1 MLNNTNPNESAPAWG
16 ERNFE
21 SCKIE
26 VLQDGTYQV
35 VNFTKTKVFFTGTYE
50 ACYTW
55 ILENHQGFSR
65 SVLTKPAAKTS
76 DVTMRK
82 ETSIE
87 WYIEQRNLLE
97 NDIRSSLFGLGAY
110 FKRKSEIEIKA
121 RAMHKE
127 EVVNFT
133 DSYVKTQCDGDYDGD
148 VVREIQVDE
157 YYNETY
163 GGNNE

>member
-1 MLNNTNPNESAPAWG
+1 MSNNTNPNESAPAWG

-26 VLQDGTYQV
+26 ALQDGTYQV

-65 SVLTKPAAKTS
+65 SVLTKPAPKTS
-76 DVTMRK
+76 EVTMSKQTAVGFLIK
-82 ETSIE
+82 EF
-87 WYIEQRNLLE
+87 
-97 NDIRSSLFGLGAY
+97 NDILGPLDTKPMQDLLIMDAV
-110 FKRKSEIEIKA
+110 KRAKQMQKEQILQAHIAGQPFASCQSEKA
-121 RAMHKE
+121 E
-127 EVVNFT
+127 
-133 DSYVKTQCDGDYDGD
+133 Q
-148 VVREIQVDE
+148 

-163 GGNNE
+163 GGQDESK

>member
-26 VLQDGTYQV
+26 VLEDGTYQV
-35 VNFTKTKVFFTGTYE
+35 VNFTKTKVFCTGDYQT
-50 ACYTW
+50 CYTW
-55 ILENHQGFSR
+55 ILQNYHGFSR
-65 SVLTKPAAKTS
+65 SVLTKPAPKTQ
-76 DVTMRK
+76 DVAMRK

-87 WYIEQRNLLE
+87 WFIEQRNILE
-97 NDIRSSLFGLGAY
+97 NDLRSSLFGLGAY
-110 FKRKSEIEIKA
+110 FKRKSEIEDKA

-127 EVVNFT
+127 QMIDFIKKAPI
-133 DSYVKTQCDGDYDGD
+133 KTGLLQEGGTYYRIDA
-148 VVREIQVDE
+148 ESH
-157 YYNETY
+157 YNETY